1 MAAIKQ
7 PRVRKFLTL
16 EEVTAI
22 FSSRNSV
29 DPCSEYT
36 STTDESNLTDI
47 WESSD
52 DESDDFTESSDES
65 CHESSTD
72 YSGSSPAIE
81 SSSSNESEADGQ
93 YLGNGWATVEGR
105 QLRPQKHPVMLT
117 AAGQP
122 PQKKFCGAEI
132 GCEETKAHD
141 EGHDQQQSGGGG
153 GRERGQGNS
162 SRRGGRERGQR
173 DGGGGRRR
181 GQRAA

>member
-1 MAAIKQ
+1 MLQKCYGCYKQ

-52 DESDDFTESSDES
+52 DKSDDFTKSSDES

-81 SSSSNESEADGQ
+81 SSPSNESEADGQ

-105 QLRPQKHPVMLT
+105 QLRPRKRLVMLT

-141 EGHDQQQSGGGG
+141 GGHDQGQSGGGG
-153 GRERGQGNS
+153 GRGHGQGQS
-162 SRRGGRERGQR
+162 G
-173 DGGGGRRR
+173 GGGGR
-181 GQRAA
+181 G